1 MTANQISYA
10 KVLEDQRHNKEQE
23 RQKDVELA
31 TAEKQAEA
39 SVRQAETAALAQ
51 GETGR
56 HNLEQERINWWSAQ
70 YPLYESVRHNRE
82 VERIQ
87 GLTAQTEADYKRKQT
102 SLLERGMAATET
114 SALGALFRGQAG
126 LTSAQAAMLQ
136 AGVAQINADTRL
148 AELGEVFRH
157 NSVVESETKRHN
169 VVDESLT
176 KYQNRTG
183 RINAYAQKSQAES
196 SESQAKSARIKAI
209 SGAVDTGVNV
219 VSKISSLAAAFMK

>member
-23 RQKDVELA
+23 RQKDVELV
-31 TAEKQAEA
+31 TAQKQADA
-39 SVRQAETAALAQ
+39 SVRQAEIAALAQ

-70 YPLYESVRHNRE
+70 YPLYESTRHNRE

-87 GLTAQTEADYKRKQT
+87 SLTAQADADYKRKQT
-102 SLLERGMAATET
+102 SLLERGMTATET
-114 SALGALFRGQAG
+114 SALGALMRGQSG
-126 LTSAQAAMLQ
+126 LSSAQAALLQ
-136 AGVAQINADTRL
+136 AGVAQLNAETRL

-157 NSVVESETKRHN
+157 NTVVESETQRHN
-169 VVDESLT
+169 TVGESLT
-176 KYQNRTG
+176 KFQNRTG
-183 RINAYAQKSQAES
+183 RISAYAQKSQAES
-196 SESQAKSARIKAI
+196 AASQAKSSRIKAI
-209 SGAVDTGVNV
+209 SGAVETGANV